1 MIWVVYHRHIQCLL
15 SSYCSGPRVA
25 WVPGDIPLSN
35 GRPDNRPE
43 TSHKSW
49 FSSVSILKWTS
60 SCAREKKKML
70 KKWGRVRVQAP
81 CLTERRE
88 ATKSTHSLSRSSI
101 PVEVRQ
107 TSSSNNPNGIL
118 KFVSAMKLYL
128 YRVCWVSKYLWM
140 LSRCA
145 VIHAWLQGTWGRRD
159 SASLP
164 HTASL
169 VTVSQLS
176 AGQGCSGRF

>member
-1 MIWVVYHRHIQCLL
+1 MDQFLL
-15 SSYCSGPRVA
+15 F
-25 WVPGDIPLSN
+25 L
-35 GRPDNRPE
+35 
-43 TSHKSW
+43 
-49 FSSVSILKWTS
+49 
-60 SCAREKKKML
+60 CAK
-70 KKWGRVRVQAP
+70 KKWGQVRVQAP

-88 ATKSTHSLSRSSI
+88 ATKSNPSLSRSSI

-107 TSSSNNPNGIL
+107 TSSSNDPNGIL

-128 YRVCWVSKYLWM
+128 YRVCWVSEYLWM

-176 AGQGCSGRF
+176 AGQGCSGRFWMYLLRLVSVIMWPSNGLFSF